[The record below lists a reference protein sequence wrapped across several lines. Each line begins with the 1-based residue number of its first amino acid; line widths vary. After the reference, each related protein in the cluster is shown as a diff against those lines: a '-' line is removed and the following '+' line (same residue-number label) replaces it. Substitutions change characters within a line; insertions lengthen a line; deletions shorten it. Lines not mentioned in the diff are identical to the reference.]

1 MKQIRFLKQK
11 GISQI
16 FLLVSMLVVAV
27 SLPIATKLVQ
37 QNQENR
43 SQAAITV
50 GGSCNS
56 ITDTQKKCSGSTV
69 VECIRQYA
77 SPAKWVTVETCR
89 NGCSNGKCNSL
100 CSVGSYRCNGT
111 TQLQKCSNS
120 SNALSA
126 KDGWVVWSNDTYC
139 PSIGKV
145 CKTVSGVAGCYDD
158 TIASVCTPNQKRCKT
173 GSTTVSQTCNSTG
186 TAWVDSTCPSGKV
199 CSSGSCFTSCSGS
212 GGRCSSS
219 SSDCTAGVLYVPGA
233 SDCLGQFCCKKATV
247 PVCTANTYKC
257 DGRNLMVCKSDG
269 SGWSLSRECGID
281 QTCNATT
288 KTCNAKVVACTSF
301 TYSAW
306 GNCINGT
313 QTRTVA
319 TRSPSGCTGGNPDT
333 SRSCKSAQ
341 CGSYNGSTSVTRS
354 PNGTEACYEGG
365 ISFSDSTAA
374 SGYYRWTCTGV
385 GTGNVVSC
393 SAKKYVAPTCS
404 ATSCSACSATQC
416 RNTTGCYF
424 DGTTGICK
432 QRTSGCSSSNCGACP
447 NLECSSTYGCY
458 LVNGV
463 CTKVGNTT
471 PSGNCSSQNCRG
483 CTTKSN
489 CTAVQDGKCAWDA
502 QNFCRPANSCTDKVP
517 NGACRPS
524 CGSNEQIS
532 TVPNSSA
539 DCRIGGSGYCCVPK
553 TSTKINGACKTYP
566 NGVNDTTTK
575 NSDWCTAGTVY
586 WTDVAG
592 TDGVYNWRCD
602 GANGGTNATC
612 SARRLFNGC
621 PTSGLVAGNYL
632 SLGSYAC
639 GIKSGETDVRY
650 KCEENGK
657 APVRVGRCPDM
668 CRNGVCVGGSQPPV
682 PPVPPTATPTL
693 QPGETSLILSATKV
707 ELYPGEKQLITAKV
721 MPSGEVISW
730 LGNNPSVAYVSEPN
744 GNNIYIVAVSP
755 GQSVVTVTDSNG
767 KTATIQ
773 VTVKDG
779 SSNDEFISGIHVD
792 PQEATIEKGKE
803 VTIKVVLD
811 VVKLSDWEAMKD
823 GNIDQSKI
831 TKVTWTPN
839 SKYKLV
845 WTSKSPAV
853 ATVSSAGVVK
863 GVSVGEVD
871 IDVSPEDL
879 DPTETVKIKVVSGS
893 APVSQDCTNPTGK
906 NNDKLCFVN
915 TNEIKT
921 CVNGTWSNP
930 VACQYGCSAGSR
942 MCNGAPTDKEVN
954 FKITFDGVRPNA
966 ECISV
971 LDLVDVEVANVPT
984 NKYQGDLSSGF
995 SLVNGEVDSRDNQ
1008 VFQVNNLV
1016 LDPNTFKGVNKFN
1029 YIRVKGPFH
1038 LKRRMCQD
1046 NQNGKIPEH
1055 VKCDISLDNSDKVY
1069 NFKNYTLLAG
1079 DVVKDGVINTAD
1091 RSFVKTRFNPSAE
1104 VLCGREGD
1112 LNLDGV
1118 VNSID
1123 MDLVKYSLS
1132 EIDDE

>member
-668 CRNGVCVGGSQPPV
+668 CRNGVCVGGSTGGTTV
-682 PPVPPTATPTL
+682 TPE
-693 QPGETSLILSATKV
+693 PGQTSLILSATKV
-707 ELYPGEKQLITAKV
+707 ELYPGEKQLITAEV
-721 MPSGEVISW
+721 LPSGQVTGWIS
-730 LGNNPSVAYVSEPN
+730 SDSAIATVDN
-744 GNNIYIVAVSP
+744 GMITAIAP
-755 GQSVVTVTDSNG
+755 GEAVVTVTDSN
-767 KTATIQ
+767 KNTATVE
-773 VTVKDG
+773 VTVKT
-779 SSNDEFISGIHVD
+779 DE
-792 PQEATIEKGKE
+792 
-803 VTIKVVLD
+803 L
-811 VVKLSDWEAMKD
+811 
-823 GNIDQSKI
+823 
-831 TKVTWTPN
+831 
-839 SKYKLV
+839 
-845 WTSKSPAV
+845 
-853 ATVSSAGVVK
+853 
-863 GVSVGEVD
+863 
-871 IDVSPEDL
+871 
-879 DPTETVKIKVVSGS
+879 
-893 APVSQDCTNPTGK
+893 DCTNPAGK
-906 NNDKLCFVN
+906 HNDRLCFVD
-915 TNEIKT
+915 TKEIKT
-921 CVNGTWSNP
+921 CVNGVWSNP
-930 VACQYGCSAGSR
+930 VACEYGCKEGSNI
-942 MCNGAPTDKEVN
+942 CNSAPTKSEVS

-971 LDLVDVEVANVPT
+971 LDQVDVEVANVPT
-984 NKYQGDLSSGF
+984 NKYQGNLKSNF
-995 SLVNGEVDSRDNQ
+995 SLTEGEVDSRNNQ

-1016 LDPNTFKGVNKFN
+1016 LNAETFDGVNNFN

-1046 NQNGKIPEH
+1046 NQNGKVPEH
-1055 VKCDISLDNSDKVY
+1055 VACDISLEKSDKVY

-1079 DVVKDGVINTAD
+1079 DTNRDGVINTVD
-1091 RSFVKTRFNPSAE
+1091 RSFVKSKFNPSAE
-1104 VLCGREGD
+1104 VSCGREGD

-1123 MDLVKYSLS
+1123 MDLVKHSLS